1 MNLVHMIYCSAAR
14 SVVEPQ
20 ALRELLETCRRNN
33 AEQGITGVLL
43 YRDGSF
49 FQILE
54 GDQAAVE
61 TLYARISHDQR
72 HFLVSKIIQEPI
84 EQRDFGNW
92 SMGFAA
98 LDEQELCE
106 IDGLCNFFAQGKSFE
121 EMGEGRA
128 KALLAAFNDGRWRA
142 RIEDGTRLTQH
153 A

>member
-1 MNLVHMIYCSAAR
+1 MDLVHMIYCSAAR

-20 ALRELLETCRRNN
+20 ALRELLDTCRRNN
-33 AEQGITGVLL
+33 AERGITGVLL

-54 GDQAAVE
+54 GERQQVE
-61 TLYARISHDQR
+61 AMYERIGRDQR
-72 HFLVSKIIQEPI
+72 HFLVSKIIMEPI
-84 EQRDFGNW
+84 DRRDFGAW

-98 LDEQELCE
+98 LDEHELCE
-106 IDGLCNFFAQGKSFE
+106 IDGLCNFFARGGSFE

-128 KALLAAFNDGRWRA
+128 KTLLAAFNEGRWRA
-142 RIEDGTRLTQH
+142 RIEEGTRLTQH